1 MTVSFKDALKFIG
14 IIITVCCA
22 VLVCNMFLNY
32 DIDLRAVE
40 SAVSGEKQQEL
51 FKALKLN
58 NTVVCAVSGG
68 CLGLTSVVLLI
79 FYIGHY
85 IKANSA
91 KFGILKALGYGNLKV
106 AAGCAVF
113 GLCVFVGAAVG
124 YALSWAIMPAFYRAQ
139 NTDKI
144 IPEVVLR
151 FHPVLLLLIILPS
164 VFYSALSVLIAY
176 CKLKAP
182 ALSLIKGEERIRRVK
197 LRKTQSNRNFLTEL
211 SFCVFGKKKSLVFF
225 VGFGCFCFSTMT
237 QMGLSMRDY
246 ASDMM
251 GAMILIIGL
260 ILAAT
265 SLVLALTTLIRGNA
279 KTIAMLKAN
288 GYSLKESGLAV
299 LGLYH
304 IPAAIGFVVGCVYQ
318 WGVLNVMINIVF
330 SSVEG
335 TAHYAFDWKAFGI
348 CIAAFILAYE
358 ALNIFFVCKIGK
370 TSVKAVMSE

>member
-40 SAVSGEKQQEL
+40 GAVTEEQREL
-51 FKALKLN
+51 YKALKLN

-68 CLGLTSVVLLI
+68 CLALTSVVLLI

-91 KFGILKALGYGNLKV
+91 KFGVLKALGYGNFKV

-113 GLCVFVGAAVG
+113 GFCVFAGTAAG

-139 NTDKI
+139 NADKI
-144 IPEVVLR
+144 IPTVVLR
-151 FHPVLLLLIILPS
+151 FHPVLILLIILPT

-176 CKLKAP
+176 TKLRAP
-182 ALSLIKGEERIRRVK
+182 ALSLIKGEDKPRRVK
-197 LRKTQSNRNFLTEL
+197 IRKQESKRSFLTEL
-211 SFCVFGKKKSLVFF
+211 AFCVFGSKKSLVFF
-225 VGFGCFCFSTMT
+225 IGFGCFCFSAMT

-251 GAMILIIGL
+251 GAMILAIGL
-260 ILAAT
+260 ILAIT
-265 SLVLALTTLIRGNA
+265 SLLLAMTTLIRGNA
-279 KTIAMLKAN
+279 KTLAMLKAN
-288 GYSLKESGLAV
+288 GYTLKESGLAV

-304 IPAAIGFVVGCVYQ
+304 IPAAIGFAIGCAYQ
-318 WGVLNVMINIVF
+318 WGLLNIMVNVVF
-330 SSVEG
+330 KPLGDVPAYS
-335 TAHYAFDWKAFGI
+335 FDWTAFAV
-348 CIAAFILAYE
+348 CLAVFIVAYE
-358 ALNIFFVCKIGK
+358 ALNLFFVCRIGK
-370 TSVKAVMSE
+370 TSVKAIMSE